1 MKPLCHFR
9 IGAAPAGMVALCA
22 AIFVSGALLSAPA
35 GAQVAPTNKVA
46 GDLLTAILAP
56 TTPLLNWA
64 TDLLGVRYVKAL
76 VVSNSTD
83 PSLAALRAAVL
94 ADGGSVYYHFVS
106 VPALSVVL
114 PANKVASIAARSDV
128 QSISP
133 NRLTLRMASTLEYT
147 TGAIAPGV
155 RTYSSSLLGGSSY
168 SGLDGTGVGIAVLD
182 SGIAWSHMNMKGPT
196 GAPRVVRAVDMQRTG
211 DATGSGARSW
221 TLGID
226 LSALLAP
233 GSS

>member
-1 MKPLCHFR
+1 MRPLCHFR
-9 IGAAPAGMVALCA
+9 ISAAPASMVALCA

-35 GAQVAPTNKVA
+35 RAQVAPTNKVA

-106 VPALSVVL
+106 VPALLVL

-128 QSISP
+128 QSI
-133 NRLTLRMASTLEYT
+133 
-147 TGAIAPGV
+147 
-155 RTYSSSLLGGSSY
+155 
-168 SGLDGTGVGIAVLD
+168 
-182 SGIAWSHMNMKGPT
+182 
-196 GAPRVVRAVDMQRTG
+196 
-211 DATGSGARSW
+211 
-221 TLGID
+221 
-226 LSALLAP
+226 
-233 GSS
+233 